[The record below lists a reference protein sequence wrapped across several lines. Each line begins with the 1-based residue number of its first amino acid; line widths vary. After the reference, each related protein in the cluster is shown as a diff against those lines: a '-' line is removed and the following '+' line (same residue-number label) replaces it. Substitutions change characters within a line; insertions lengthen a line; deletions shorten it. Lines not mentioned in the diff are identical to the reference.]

1 MAADDG
7 SLLPSGTRGLKTIVT
22 EMEISAGTS
31 SEELAANDQKAQEQ
45 QDVMNKEKLAL
56 IQSHTPAKPKSIMPD
71 TDLDGVKSLVDATK
85 NGEGAVLV
93 DSVLPAA
100 EHKKAQEE
108 LAALKA
114 ENAKLKAA
122 AVAAPDSPEL
132 ELPEKSK
139 DETKDE
145 TVAPQP
151 ADAERKSTSGFSDL
165 GDDAPAKEAKQTKPL
180 GAKNVAV
187 KEKVAE
193 IEKKLNPKI
202 ES

>member
-1 MAADDG
+1 M
-7 SLLPSGTRGLKTIVT
+7 
-22 EMEISAGTS
+22 
-31 SEELAANDQKAQEQ
+31 AANDKKAQEQ

-71 TDLDGVKSLVDATK
+71 TDLDGAESLVVATK
-85 NGEGAVLV
+85 NSEGAVLV
-93 DSVLPAA
+93 QSVLPAA
-100 EHKKAQEE
+100 EHKKTQEE

-132 ELPEKSK
+132 ELPEESK

-165 GDDAPAKEAKQTKPL
+165 GDDAPATEAKQTKPL
-180 GAKNVAV
+180 GAKNAV
-187 KEKVAE
+187 EEKVAA

>member
-1 MAADDG
+1 M
-7 SLLPSGTRGLKTIVT
+7 
-22 EMEISAGTS
+22 
-31 SEELAANDQKAQEQ
+31 AANDKKAQEQ

-56 IQSHTPAKPKSIMPD
+56 IQCHTPAQPKSIMPD
-71 TDLDGVKSLVDATK
+71 TDLDGTKSIVVATK
-85 NGEGAVLV
+85 NGEGAVLIHG
-93 DSVLPAA
+93 VLPAA
-100 EHKKAQEE
+100 EHKKTQEE

-132 ELPEKSK
+132 ELPEESK
-139 DETKDE
+139 DETKDKTKDE
-145 TVAPQP
+145 IVAPQP

-165 GDDAPAKEAKQTKPL
+165 GDDAPATEAKQTKPL
-180 GAKNVAV
+180 GAKNAV
-187 KEKVAE
+187 EEKVAA

>member
-1 MAADDG
+1 M
-7 SLLPSGTRGLKTIVT
+7 
-22 EMEISAGTS
+22 
-31 SEELAANDQKAQEQ
+31 AANDKKAQEQ

-56 IQSHTPAKPKSIMPD
+56 IQCHTPAQPKSIMPD
-71 TDLDGVKSLVDATK
+71 TDLDGTKSLVVATK

-93 DSVLPAA
+93 QSVLPAA
-100 EHKKAQEE
+100 EHQKAQEE

-132 ELPEKSK
+132 ELPEESK
-139 DETKDE
+139 DETKD
-145 TVAPQP
+145 
-151 ADAERKSTSGFSDL
+151 ERKSTSGFSDL
-165 GDDAPAKEAKQTKPL
+165 GDDAPTKEAKQTKPL
-180 GAKNVAV
+180 GAKNAV
-187 KEKVAE
+187 EEKVAA

>member
-1 MAADDG
+1 M
-7 SLLPSGTRGLKTIVT
+7 
-22 EMEISAGTS
+22 
-31 SEELAANDQKAQEQ
+31 AANDKKAQEQ

-71 TDLDGVKSLVDATK
+71 TDLDGTKSIVVATK

-93 DSVLPAA
+93 HGVLPAA
-100 EHKKAQEE
+100 EHQKAQEE

-132 ELPEKSK
+132 ELPEESK
-139 DETKDE
+139 DETKDK
-145 TVAPQP
+145 TK
-151 ADAERKSTSGFSDL
+151 DERKSMSGFSDL
-165 GDDAPAKEAKQTKPL
+165 GDDAPTKEAKQTKPL
-180 GAKNVAV
+180 GAKNAV
-187 KEKVAE
+187 EEKVAA

>member
-1 MAADDG
+1 M
-7 SLLPSGTRGLKTIVT
+7 
-22 EMEISAGTS
+22 
-31 SEELAANDQKAQEQ
+31 AANDKKAQEQ

-56 IQSHTPAKPKSIMPD
+56 IQCHTPAQPKSIMPD
-71 TDLDGVKSLVDATK
+71 TDLDGTKSIVVATK

-93 DSVLPAA
+93 HGVLPAA
-100 EHKKAQEE
+100 EHQKAQEE

-132 ELPEKSK
+132 ELPEESK
-139 DETKDE
+139 DETKDK
-145 TVAPQP
+145 TK
-151 ADAERKSTSGFSDL
+151 DERKSMSVFSDL
-165 GDDAPAKEAKQTKPL
+165 GDDAPTKEAKQTKPL
-180 GAKNVAV
+180 GAKNAV
-187 KEKVAE
+187 EEKVAA

>member
-1 MAADDG
+1 M
-7 SLLPSGTRGLKTIVT
+7 
-22 EMEISAGTS
+22 
-31 SEELAANDQKAQEQ
+31 AANDKKAQEQ

-56 IQSHTPAKPKSIMPD
+56 IQCHTPAQPKSIMPD
-71 TDLDGVKSLVDATK
+71 TDLDGTKSLVVATK

-93 DSVLPAA
+93 QSVLPAA
-100 EHKKAQEE
+100 EHQKAQEE

-122 AVAAPDSPEL
+122 VAAPDSPEL
-132 ELPEKSK
+132 ELPEESK
-139 DETKDE
+139 DETKDKTKDE
-145 TVAPQP
+145 IVAPQP

-165 GDDAPAKEAKQTKPL
+165 GDDAPATEAKQTKPL
-180 GAKNVAV
+180 GAKNAV
-187 KEKVAE
+187 EEKVAA

>member
-1 MAADDG
+1 M
-7 SLLPSGTRGLKTIVT
+7 
-22 EMEISAGTS
+22 
-31 SEELAANDQKAQEQ
+31 AANDQKAQEQ

-71 TDLDGVKSLVDATK
+71 TDLDGAESLVVATK
-85 NGEGAVLV
+85 NSEGAVLV
-93 DSVLPAA
+93 QSVLPAA
-100 EHKKAQEE
+100 EHKKTQEE

-132 ELPEKSK
+132 ELPEESK
-139 DETKDE
+139 DETKDKTKDE
-145 TVAPQP
+145 TKDEIVAPQP

-165 GDDAPAKEAKQTKPL
+165 GDDAPATEAKQTKPL
-180 GAKNVAV
+180 GAKNAV
-187 KEKVAE
+187 EEKVAA

>member
-1 MAADDG
+1 M
-7 SLLPSGTRGLKTIVT
+7 
-22 EMEISAGTS
+22 
-31 SEELAANDQKAQEQ
+31 AANDKKAQEQ

-56 IQSHTPAKPKSIMPD
+56 IQCHTPAQPKSIMPD
-71 TDLDGVKSLVDATK
+71 TDLDGTKSLVVATK

-93 DSVLPAA
+93 QSVLPAA
-100 EHKKAQEE
+100 EHQKAQEE

-132 ELPEKSK
+132 ELPEESK
-139 DETKDE
+139 DETK
-145 TVAPQP
+145 
-151 ADAERKSTSGFSDL
+151 ADVERKSTSGFSDL
-165 GDDAPAKEAKQTKPL
+165 GDDAEAKQTKPL
-180 GAKNVAV
+180 GAKNAV
-187 KEKVAE
+187 EEKVAA

>member
-1 MAADDG
+1 M
-7 SLLPSGTRGLKTIVT
+7 
-22 EMEISAGTS
+22 
-31 SEELAANDQKAQEQ
+31 AANDKKAQEQ

-56 IQSHTPAKPKSIMPD
+56 IQCHTPAQPKSIMPD
-71 TDLDGVKSLVDATK
+71 TDLDGTKSIVVATK

-93 DSVLPAA
+93 HGVLPAA
-100 EHKKAQEE
+100 EHQKAQEE

-132 ELPEKSK
+132 ELPEESK
-139 DETKDE
+139 DETKDK
-145 TVAPQP
+145 TK
-151 ADAERKSTSGFSDL
+151 DERKSMSGFSDL
-165 GDDAPAKEAKQTKPL
+165 GDDAPTKEAKQTKPL
-180 GAKNVAV
+180 GAKNAV
-187 KEKVAE
+187 EEKVAA

>member
-1 MAADDG
+1 M
-7 SLLPSGTRGLKTIVT
+7 
-22 EMEISAGTS
+22 
-31 SEELAANDQKAQEQ
+31 AANDKKAQEQ

-56 IQSHTPAKPKSIMPD
+56 IQCHTPAQPKSIMPD
-71 TDLDGVKSLVDATK
+71 TDLDGTKSLVVATK

-93 DSVLPAA
+93 QSILPAA
-100 EHKKAQEE
+100 EHQKAQEE

-122 AVAAPDSPEL
+122 AVAARLPEL
-132 ELPEKSK
+132 ELLGESK
-139 DETKDE
+139 DETKDKTKDE
-145 TVAPQP
+145 IVAPQP

-165 GDDAPAKEAKQTKPL
+165 GDDAPATEAKQTKPL
-180 GAKNVAV
+180 GAKNAV
-187 KEKVAE
+187 EEKVAA

>member
-1 MAADDG
+1 M
-7 SLLPSGTRGLKTIVT
+7 
-22 EMEISAGTS
+22 
-31 SEELAANDQKAQEQ
+31 AANDKKAQEQ

-56 IQSHTPAKPKSIMPD
+56 IQCHTPAQPKSIMPD
-71 TDLDGVKSLVDATK
+71 TDLDGTKSLVVATK

-93 DSVLPAA
+93 QSVLPAA
-100 EHKKAQEE
+100 EHQKAQEE

-132 ELPEKSK
+132 ELPEESK

-145 TVAPQP
+145 TK

-165 GDDAPAKEAKQTKPL
+165 GDDAPDKEAKQTKPL
-180 GAKNVAV
+180 GAKNAV
-187 KEKVAE
+187 EEKVAA